1 MNNNFHSN
9 IVKEFEE
16 RAVQINRISKKTK
29 GGNKMRFAVLMV
41 IGDRKGRVGMALSK
55 AADVA
60 SAMRKSSAAAQRH
73 LITVPMKGTTIP
85 HSIRFSMGAAEIL
98 IKPAPVGTGVI
109 AGGAMRAVLELAGIK
124 DVVAK
129 IIGTRNKIAN
139 VNATLRA
146 LSKLK
151 NI

>member
-1 MNNNFHSN
+1 MNNPHLN
-9 IVKEFEE
+9 ISKEFEE

-41 IGDRKGRVGMALSK
+41 VGDKRGRVGTALSK
-55 AADVA
+55 ATDVA
-60 SAMRKSSAAAQRH
+60 SAMRKSAAAAQRR
-73 LITVPMKGTTIP
+73 LITVPMKGNTIP
-85 HSIRFSMGAAEIL
+85 HSIRYSTGAAEIL

-129 IIGTRNKIAN
+129 IIGTRNKVAN
-139 VNATLRA
+139 VNATILA